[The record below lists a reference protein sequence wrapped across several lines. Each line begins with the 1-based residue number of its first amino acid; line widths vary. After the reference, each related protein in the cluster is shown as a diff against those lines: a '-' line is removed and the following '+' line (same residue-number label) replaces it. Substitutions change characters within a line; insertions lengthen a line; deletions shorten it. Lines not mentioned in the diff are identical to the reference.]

1 MRRST
6 PPLLLLAFSLGL
18 GALPPAS
25 AGSDTLVQMLDTGTM
40 RFAPKTVA
48 IPMGSRILWRND
60 GTLRHTTTTL
70 TRYPS
75 TWDRNLAP
83 DASYAKRFSFAGT
96 FPYYCTLHSN
106 GTGGMVGTVRIPLRI
121 SPVAGSTSTAFTVR
135 VATEAPPEGW
145 AFEVQR
151 RIGSGA
157 WQTIR
162 NRLEARTMTYR
173 STVRGTHGFRARLER
188 ISPALSHRFS
198 PLESISIS

>member
-6 PPLLLLAFSLGL
+6 PLLLIALVTSLV
-18 GALPPAS
+18 APAQ
-25 AGSDTLVQMLDTGTM
+25 AGDSSTLVRMLDDGSM

-48 IPMGSRILWRND
+48 VPMGTQVLWRND
-60 GTLRHTTTTL
+60 GNLRHTTTTL
-70 TRYPS
+70 TRYPTS
-75 TWDRNLAP
+75 WDRNLAP
-83 DASYAKRFSFAGT
+83 DASYAKRFSFAGS
-96 FPYYCTLHSN
+96 FPYFCSLHSN
-106 GTGGMVGTVRIPLRI
+106 GTNGMVGTLRIPLRI
-121 SPVAGSTSTAFTVR
+121 SPVTGSTSTAFTVR
-135 VATEAPPEGW
+135 VATEAPPSGW

-151 RIGSGA
+151 RIGSGT

-173 STVRGTHGFRARLER
+173 STTRGTHGFRARLER